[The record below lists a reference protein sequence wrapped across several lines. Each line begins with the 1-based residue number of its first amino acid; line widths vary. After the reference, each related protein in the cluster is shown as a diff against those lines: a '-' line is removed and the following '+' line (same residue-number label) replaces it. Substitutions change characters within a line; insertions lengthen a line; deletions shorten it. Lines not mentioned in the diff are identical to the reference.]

1 VSRSAAICLLS
12 LAFAACRNNDPDPNY
27 QQAAAIYQQLYA
39 TQLDDAY
46 GDPRMDEVVALLGKV
61 NPRSIDAE
69 RAQAMLRNIQR
80 GREELAK
87 ERAEREKMAAAAAQ
101 SLATVQTN
109 IDPSRILAA
118 QEVDAGQPLDPFGP
132 GASVAELNKQNG
144 GCLVDN
150 EPFTETGTGVA
161 GTVYR
166 VAPSETC
173 RSKLPGLNGQIVLVV
188 NGKIYRRTADP
199 RPPPPSPTATAA
211 AARPPAA
218 SARQSPPAS
227 TPPSAPASADQ
238 QPQ

>member
-1 VSRSAAICLLS
+1 VSRSAAIHLLLLTS
-12 LAFAACRNNDPDPNY
+12 AACRNNDPDPNY

-46 GDPRMDEVVALLGKV
+46 GDPKMDDVVALLGKV
-61 NPRSIDAE
+61 NPRSIDADP
-69 RAQAMLRNIQR
+69 AQAMLRTIHH

-101 SLATVQTN
+101 SLATAQMN
-109 IDPSRILAA
+109 LDPSKVLAA
-118 QEVDAGQPLDPFGP
+118 SEPDAGPLDPFGP
-132 GASVAELNKQNG
+132 GASVADLNKQNG

-150 EPFTETGTGVA
+150 EPFTEQGTGVA

-166 VAPSETC
+166 VAPSDAC
-173 RSKLPGLNGQIVLVV
+173 RGKLPGLSGQIVLVV

-199 RPPPPSPTATAA
+199 RPPPPPSTAA
-211 AARPPAA
+211 AATARPPAA
-218 SARQSPPAS
+218 SARPGPPPGAS
-227 TPPSAPASADQ
+227 ASAPAAQDQ